1 MRHGKVGLG
10 SLKRLN
16 DMSDRFVKTLKL
28 TLTLRELSAVQR
40 WLDCKTVVG
49 DTSLAIGVFRK
60 VAEAAGDTIAQEVD
74 LTPPST
80 DLHRE

>member
-1 MRHGKVGLG
+1 
-10 SLKRLN
+10 
-16 DMSDRFVKTLKL
+16 MSDRFVKNLKI

-40 WLDCKTVVG
+40 WLDCKTLEG

-60 VAEAAGDTIAQEVD
+60 IVEASSNTPTEEVD